1 LLGIIA
7 VSEGSNAMKIVLHSM
22 LNLKCPEYGCY
33 GYISFELA
41 WILQAEQVN
50 NLKKFIENGNIIK
63 DLMSTVALLIKVCP

>member
-1 LLGIIA
+1 MLGITA
-7 VSEGSNAMKIVLHSM
+7 VSEGSNVMRNLLHSM
-22 LNLKCPEYGCY
+22 LNLKCPEYSFY

-63 DLMSTVALLIKVCP
+63 DLLSTVALLIKVCP